1 MFEMK
6 RISLLMFL
14 LILISI
20 EIIAQEKTPAT
31 EAPKV
36 VVKVSATKALAD
48 LKAGNERYVADKL
61 ANPHC
66 TQNRR
71 DLGAKEG
78 QAKFAS
84 ATILT
89 CSDSRVP
96 PEHIFDAGVMDLF
109 VIRVAGNPANVDEIA
124 SIEYGLAHVNTP
136 VLVIMG
142 HTKCGAVT
150 AAVGMLEPKK
160 EGAHEHG
167 LEANIAPLVNGLT
180 PAVMSVKKNNPEAKD
195 QVLIDLCIEENV
207 WFAVE
212 NLLKKSEITRK
223 KILDGSVILAPAIYD
238 IATGKINWL
247 KEAKV
252 YYYIG
257 KIEEQQIK
265 KVEVAP
271 AVKTNTETSH
281 AMPESKPMTA
291 EVKSVATEVK
301 PTMPEVKSA
310 MPEIKVSV
318 PEVKPIKPEAK
329 PSPKSEGHH

>member
-14 LILISI
+14 LVLISI
-20 EIIAQEKTPAT
+20 EIIAQEKTPT
-31 EAPKV
+31 TVAPKIV
-36 VVKVSATKALAD
+36 LKVSAAKALAD
-48 LKAGNERYVADKL
+48 LKAGNERYVTDKL

-66 TQNRR
+66 TQARR
-71 DLGAKEG
+71 DLGATEG

-160 EGAHEHG
+160 EGDHGHG
-167 LEANIAPLVNGLT
+167 LEENIAPLVKGLT
-180 PAVMSVKKNNPEAKD
+180 PAVANVKKNNPEAKD
-195 QVLIDLCIEENV
+195 QILIDMCIEENV

-212 NLLKKSEITRK
+212 NLLKSSEITRK

-257 KIEEQQIK
+257 KIEEQQTK
-265 KVEVAP
+265 KVDAAP
-271 AVKTNTETSH
+271 AAKSNTETSR
-281 AMPESKPMTA
+281 AMPESKPMPT
-291 EVKSVATEVK
+291 EVKPVATEVK
-301 PTMPEVKSA
+301 PKTPEAKPAMPEMKVVIPEVKA
-310 MPEIKVSV
+310 V
-318 PEVKPIKPEAK
+318 KPEAK
-329 PSPKSEGHH
+329 HSMPEGHH